1 MKYKPRLTKLQKLKN
16 KKQGY
21 QILNLMNRIPTRKE
35 YLSELIILRRV
46 KLVFVRVFFSR
57 FVI

>member
-21 QILNLMNRIPTRKE
+21 QILNLMNRIPTQKE